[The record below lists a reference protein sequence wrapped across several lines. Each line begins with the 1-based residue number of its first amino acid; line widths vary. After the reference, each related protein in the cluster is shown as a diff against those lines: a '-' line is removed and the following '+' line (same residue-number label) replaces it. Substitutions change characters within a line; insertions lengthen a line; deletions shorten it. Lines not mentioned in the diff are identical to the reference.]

1 MIRVLL
7 VDDHTMIRKGL
18 RVLLEGFPE
27 IKIVGESNNG
37 NDAILKTSQLEPD
50 VVLMDLSM
58 PGGLDGFTASS
69 EIRKLNPAVKV
80 VILTMHDEEIFV
92 QKAAAMGAHGY
103 ILKNSHGEL
112 LYQAIVKVYRG
123 KHFYKTSVSQDIVRQ
138 WLKSESKELPS
149 VLTVREKEIVR
160 LIVLGYANKEIADKL
175 SISVKTVE
183 NHKTNIMQKL
193 KLDSKHEL
201 IQYAIKNKY
210 LDLAF

>member
-18 RVLLEGFPE
+18 RVLLEGYPE
-27 IKIVGESNNG
+27 FKIVGESQNG
-37 NDAILKTSQLEPD
+37 NDAILMTSQLEPD

-58 PGGLDGFTASS
+58 PNGLDGFTASS
-69 EIRKLNPAVKV
+69 EIRKLYPKVKI

-92 QKAAAMGAHGY
+92 QKAITVGADGY

-112 LYQAIVKVYRG
+112 LVQAIIEVSKG
-123 KHFYKTSVSQDIVRQ
+123 KRFYKTSVSHDVIKQ
-138 WLKSESKELPS
+138 WLDSDSAKLPS

-193 KLDSKHEL
+193 ELQSKHEL

-210 LDLAF
+210 LELAF

>member
-18 RVLLEGFPE
+18 RVLLEGYPK
-27 IKIVGESNNG
+27 IKIVGESPNG
-37 NDAILKTSQLEPD
+37 SDAILKANQLEPD

-58 PGGLDGFTASS
+58 PHGLDGFSASG
-69 EIRKLNPAVKV
+69 EIRKLNRSVKI

-92 QKAAAMGAHGY
+92 QQAIAVGAHGY

-112 LYQAIVKVYRG
+112 LFQAIMSVYQG
-123 KHFYKTSVSQDIVRQ
+123 KHFYKTSVSQEIIRK
-138 WLKSESKELPS
+138 WMKAEPTKLPS

-160 LIVLGYANKEIADKL
+160 LIVLGYTNKEIADKL

-210 LDLAF
+210 LDLAL

>member
-18 RVLLEGFPE
+18 RVLLESYSQ
-27 IKIVGESNNG
+27 IKIVGESHTG
-37 NDAILKTSQLEPD
+37 NDAILKANQLEPD
-50 VVLMDLSM
+50 VVLMDLSL
-58 PGGLDGFTASS
+58 PNGLDGFSASN
-69 EIRKLNPAVKV
+69 EIRKSNPFVKI

-92 QKAAAMGAHGY
+92 QKAITVGAHGY

-112 LYQAIVKVYRG
+112 LFQAIVEVYKG
-123 KHFYKTSVSQDIVRQ
+123 KRFYKTSVSQEIIHL
-138 WLKSESKELPS
+138 WLKSDAKTMPS
-149 VLTVREKEIVR
+149 VLTLREKELVR
-160 LIVLGYANKEIADKL
+160 LIVLGYTNKEMADKL
-175 SISVKTVE
+175 LISVKTVE

-193 KLDSKHEL
+193 GLDSKHQL

>member
-18 RVLLEGFPE
+18 RVLLEGYPE
-27 IKIVGESNNG
+27 IKIVGESQNG
-37 NDAILKTSQLEPD
+37 NEAIVKTNQLEPD

-58 PGGLDGFTASS
+58 PNGLDGFTASK
-69 EIRKLNPAVKV
+69 EIRKQNPSVKI

-92 QKAAAMGAHGY
+92 QQAIAAGAHGY

-112 LYQAIVKVYRG
+112 LFQAILEVYQG
-123 KHFYKTSVSQDIVRQ
+123 KHFYKTSVSQDIIGN
-138 WLKSESKELPS
+138 WLKSESKDLPS

-183 NHKTNIMQKL
+183 NHKANIMQKL
-193 KLDSKHEL
+193 QLDTKHEL

>member
-18 RVLLEGFPE
+18 RVLLESYSQ
-27 IKIVGESNNG
+27 IKIVGESHTG
-37 NDAILKTSQLEPD
+37 NDAILKANQLEPD
-50 VVLMDLSM
+50 VVLMDLSL
-58 PGGLDGFTASS
+58 PNGLDGFTASN
-69 EIRKLNPAVKV
+69 EIRKSNPFVKI

-92 QKAAAMGAHGY
+92 QKAITVGAHGY

-112 LYQAIVKVYRG
+112 LFQAIAEVYRG
-123 KHFYKTSVSQDIVRQ
+123 KRFYKTSVSQEIINL
-138 WLKSESKELPS
+138 WLKSDAKTMPS
-149 VLTVREKEIVR
+149 VLTLREKELVR
-160 LIVLGYANKEIADKL
+160 LIVLGYTNKEMADKL
-175 SISVKTVE
+175 LISVKTVE

-193 KLDSKHEL
+193 GLDSKHQL

>member
-18 RVLLEGFPE
+18 RVLLESYSQ
-27 IKIVGESNNG
+27 IKIVGESHTG
-37 NDAILKTSQLEPD
+37 NDAILKANQLEPD
-50 VVLMDLSM
+50 VVLMDLSL
-58 PGGLDGFTASS
+58 PNGVDGFTASN
-69 EIRKLNPAVKV
+69 EIRKSNPFVKI

-92 QKAAAMGAHGY
+92 QKAITVGADGY

-112 LYQAIVKVYRG
+112 LFQAIVEVYKG
-123 KHFYKTSVSQDIVRQ
+123 KRFYKTSVSQEIINL
-138 WLKSESKELPS
+138 WLKSDAKTLPS
-149 VLTVREKEIVR
+149 VLTLREKELVR
-160 LIVLGYANKEIADKL
+160 LIVLGYTNKEMADKL
-175 SISVKTVE
+175 LISVKTVE

-193 KLDSKHEL
+193 GLDSKHQL

>member
-18 RVLLEGFPE
+18 RVLLESYSQ
-27 IKIVGESNNG
+27 IKIVGESHTG
-37 NDAILKTSQLEPD
+37 NDAILKANQLEPD
-50 VVLMDLSM
+50 VVLMDLSL
-58 PGGLDGFTASS
+58 PNGLDGFTASN
-69 EIRKLNPAVKV
+69 EIRKSNPFVKI

-92 QKAAAMGAHGY
+92 QKAITVGAHGY

-112 LYQAIVKVYRG
+112 LFQAIAEVYRG
-123 KHFYKTSVSQDIVRQ
+123 KRFYKTSVSQEIIDL
-138 WLKSESKELPS
+138 WLKSDAKTMPS
-149 VLTVREKEIVR
+149 VLTLREKELVR
-160 LIVLGYANKEIADKL
+160 LIVLGYTNKEMADKL
-175 SISVKTVE
+175 LISVKTVE

-193 KLDSKHEL
+193 GLDSKHQL

>member
-18 RVLLEGFPE
+18 RVLLESYSQ
-27 IKIVGESNNG
+27 IKIVGESHTG
-37 NDAILKTSQLEPD
+37 NDAILQANQLEPD
-50 VVLMDLSM
+50 VVLMDLSL
-58 PGGLDGFTASS
+58 PNGLDGFTASN
-69 EIRKLNPAVKV
+69 EIRKSNPFVKI

-92 QKAAAMGAHGY
+92 QKAITVGADGY

-112 LYQAIVKVYRG
+112 LFQAIVEVYSG
-123 KHFYKTSVSQDIVRQ
+123 KRFYKTSVSQEIINL
-138 WLKSESKELPS
+138 WLKSDAKTLPS
-149 VLTVREKEIVR
+149 VLTLREKELVR
-160 LIVLGYANKEIADKL
+160 LIVLGYTNKEMADKL
-175 SISVKTVE
+175 LISVKTVE

-193 KLDSKHEL
+193 GLDSKHQL

>member
-18 RVLLEGFPE
+18 RVLLEGNAD
-27 IKIVGESNNG
+27 IKIVGESHDG
-37 NDAILKTSQLEPD
+37 NDAVIKTKQLAPD

-58 PGGLDGFTASS
+58 PNGLDGFSASK
-69 EIRKLNPAVKV
+69 EIRKQNPAVKIV
-80 VILTMHDEEIFV
+80 VLTMHDEEIFV
-92 QKAAAMGAHGY
+92 QQAIAVGAHGY

-112 LYQAIVKVYRG
+112 LYQAIHEVYQG
-123 KHFYKTSVSQDIVRQ
+123 KHFYRTSVSQEMIRQ
-138 WLKSESKELPS
+138 WMKSDAKVMPS
-149 VLTVREKEIVR
+149 ILTDREKEIVR
-160 LIVLGYANKEIADKL
+160 LIVLGYTNKDIAEKL

-193 KLDSKHEL
+193 SIDSKHEL

-210 LDLAF
+210 LELAF

>member
-18 RVLLEGFPE
+18 RVLLEGYPE
-27 IKIVGESNNG
+27 IKIVGESHNG
-37 NDAILKTSQLEPD
+37 NDAILKSISFAPD

-58 PGGLDGFTASS
+58 PNGLDGFSASA
-69 EIRKLNPAVKV
+69 EIRKLAPSVKI

-92 QKAAAMGAHGY
+92 QKAVTVGAHGY

-112 LYQAIVKVYRG
+112 LFQAIVEVYGG

-138 WLKSESKELPS
+138 WLKSESKKLPS
-149 VLTVREKEIVR
+149 VLTDREKEIVR

-193 KLDSKHEL
+193 ELDSKHEL
-201 IQYAIKNKY
+201 IQYAIKNRY

>member
-18 RVLLEGFPE
+18 RVLLESYSQ
-27 IKIVGESNNG
+27 IKIVGESHTG
-37 NDAILKTSQLEPD
+37 NDAILKANQLEPD
-50 VVLMDLSM
+50 VVLMDLSL
-58 PGGLDGFTASS
+58 PNGLDGFTASN
-69 EIRKLNPAVKV
+69 EIRKSNPFVKI

-92 QKAAAMGAHGY
+92 QKAITVGAHGY

-112 LYQAIVKVYRG
+112 LFQAIAEVYRG
-123 KHFYKTSVSQDIVRQ
+123 KRFYKTSVSQEIINL
-138 WLKSESKELPS
+138 WLKSDAKTMPS
-149 VLTVREKEIVR
+149 VLTLREKELVR
-160 LIVLGYANKEIADKL
+160 LIVLGYTNKEMADKL
-175 SISVKTVE
+175 LISVKTVE

-193 KLDSKHEL
+193 RLDSKHQL